1 MRFLQFFK
9 IKPLNGLIFNLRK
22 HCVLGGG
29 AQTLD
34 YMKEM
39 RLGDGLGGEAGGS
52 CLLNGAMLFRPFLF

>member
-22 HCVLGGG
+22 HRVLGGG

-34 YMKEM
+34 YFGLEM
-39 RLGDGLGGEAGGS
+39 GLGEKQGDPLS
-52 CLLNGAMLFRPFLF
+52 